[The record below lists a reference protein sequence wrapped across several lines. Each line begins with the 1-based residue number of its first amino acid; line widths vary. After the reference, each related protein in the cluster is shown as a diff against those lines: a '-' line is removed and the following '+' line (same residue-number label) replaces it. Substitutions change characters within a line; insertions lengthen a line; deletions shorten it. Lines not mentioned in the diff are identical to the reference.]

1 MTDIV
6 ERLLRENDRLDTEA
20 ANEIKKL
27 RKELAAYK
35 NYLHVQRELDKIIND
50 KWVKDYGILHDALQI
65 IAHVENHLTT
75 VDDIKFKAHETLQTI
90 EIEHDL

>member
-6 ERLLRENDRLDTEA
+6 ERLLRENNRLDIEA

-35 NYLHVQRELDKIIND
+35 NYLLVQRELDKIIND
-50 KWVKDYGILHDALQI
+50 KWVKNYGILHDALQI
-65 IAHVENHLTT
+65 IAHVENPLTS
-75 VDDIKFKAHETLQTI
+75 VNDIKAKAHEALQTI